1 MKTNSAG
8 RHNLLRYDMLW
19 LGGGSHRFNVFKFG
33 TLSQTGTLK
42 KKHMTY
48 TFQTTCFF
56 LSHFLLSKPPL
67 KGEKNS
73 QVAVSHTKLD
83 VALKPNASKNFHT
96 DGIRGVWRISKISDL
111 FAKTTKGSWSKH
123 TYVYIYIPGSHVQIY
138 QYIQPMESTD
148 MKNCQMTRLFWFGIS
163 AGYCFARLTF
173 NK

>member
-33 TLSQTGTLK
+33 TLSQTGTYK
-42 KKHMTY
+42 KNHMTY

-83 VALKPNASKNFHT
+83 VALKPNASK
-96 DGIRGVWRISKISDL
+96 ISDL

-123 TYVYIYIPGSHVQIY
+123 TYVYIYIYLEAMCKYINTSSPWNQQIWKIAKWPGCFGLEFRPATVLRGWPSTNRVVMAGFQV
-138 QYIQPMESTD
+138 YI
-148 MKNCQMTRLFWFGIS
+148 L
-163 AGYCFARLTF
+163 
-173 NK
+173 